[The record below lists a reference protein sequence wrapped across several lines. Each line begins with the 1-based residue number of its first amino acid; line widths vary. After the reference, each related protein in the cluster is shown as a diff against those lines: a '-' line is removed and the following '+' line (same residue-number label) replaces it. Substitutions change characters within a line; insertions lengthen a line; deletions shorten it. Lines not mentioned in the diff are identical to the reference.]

1 MGEEFNYNT
10 MLSTIADE
18 LENGSNSLEDIQM
31 NKTSNN
37 LWIIGTYKAS
47 QALEEFS
54 EEDQLYASTNLN
66 GVFGAIEY
74 VKNYETE
81 QFGLVNTDLSDPKK
95 VANMVAYINMECVLN
110 DISDEFDLDF
120 GEELTDQQAD
130 SIVNYINDQ
139 LEFK

>member
-1 MGEEFNYNT
+1 MSEEFNYNT

-31 NKTSNN
+31 NTTSNN
-37 LWIIGTYKAS
+37 LWINGTYRAS

-54 EEDQLYASTNLN
+54 EEDQLYASTTLN

-81 QFGLVNTDLSDPKK
+81 QFGLVNTDLTDPEE
-95 VANMVAYINMECVLN
+95 VANMVAYINIEWVLN
-110 DISDEFDLDF
+110 DLSEEFDIDIE
-120 GEELTDQQAD
+120 EELTDQQANN
-130 SIVNYINDQ
+130 IVNYINKQ
-139 LEFK
+139 LGFE

>member
-1 MGEEFNYNT
+1 MSEEFNYNT
-10 MLSTIADE
+10 MLSTIADV
-18 LENGSNSLEDIQM
+18 LENGSQSLEDIQM
-31 NKTSNN
+31 DTTSND

-54 EEDQLYASTNLN
+54 EEDQLYASTTLN

-81 QFGLVNTDLSDPKK
+81 QFEMVNTDLTDPEK

-110 DISDEFDLDF
+110 DLSEEFDIDIE
-120 GEELTDQQAD
+120 EELTDQQAN

-139 LEFK
+139 LGFN

>member
-1 MGEEFNYNT
+1 MTEEFNYNT

-31 NKTSNN
+31 DTTSRN
-37 LWIIGTYKAS
+37 LWIIGIYKAS

-54 EEDQLYASTNLN
+54 EEDQLYASTTLN

-74 VKNYETE
+74 VTNYETE
-81 QFGLVNTDLSDPKK
+81 EFGLVNTDLADPEK
-95 VANMVAYINMECVLN
+95 VANMVAYINMDYVLN
-110 DISDEFDLDF
+110 DLSEEFDIDIA
-120 GEELTDQQAD
+120 EELTDQQVD

-139 LEFK
+139 LGFE

>member
-1 MGEEFNYNT
+1 MTEEFNYNT

-31 NKTSNN
+31 NTTSND

-47 QALEEFS
+47 QALEEFG
-54 EEDQLYASTNLN
+54 EGDQLYASTNLN

-81 QFGLVNTDLSDPKK
+81 QFGLVNTDLSDPEK
-95 VANMVAYINMECVLN
+95 VANMVAYINIECVLN
-110 DISDEFDLDF
+110 DLSEEFDI
-120 GEELTDQQAD
+120 GIEEELTDQQAD

-139 LEFK
+139 LGFK

>member
-1 MGEEFNYNT
+1 MTEEFNYNT

-31 NKTSNN
+31 NTTSND

-47 QALEEFS
+47 QALEYFS

-81 QFGLVNTDLSDPKK
+81 QFGMVNTDLTDPEE
-95 VANMVAYINMECVLN
+95 VANMVAYINMEYVLT
-110 DISDEFDLDF
+110 DISNDFDIDIE
-120 GEELTDQQAD
+120 EELTDQQANN
-130 SIVNYINDQ
+130 IVNYINDQ
-139 LEFK
+139 LGFK

>member
-1 MGEEFNYNT
+1 MTEEFNYNT

-18 LENGSNSLEDIQM
+18 LENGSETLEDIQM
-31 NKTSNN
+31 NTTNKD

-74 VKNYETE
+74 VKSYETE
-81 QFGLVNTDLSDPKK
+81 QFGSVNTDLSDPEK

-110 DISDEFDLDF
+110 DLSNDFDIDIE
-120 GEELTDQQAD
+120 EELTDQQAN

-139 LEFK
+139 LGFK

>member
-1 MGEEFNYNT
+1 MTEEFNYNT

-31 NKTSNN
+31 NTTNN
-37 LWIIGTYKAS
+37 DLWIIGTYKAS

-54 EEDQLYASTNLN
+54 EEDQLYTSTNLN

-81 QFGLVNTDLSDPKK
+81 QFGMVNTDLTDPEK
-95 VANMVAYINMECVLN
+95 VANMVAYINIEYVLN
-110 DISDEFDLDF
+110 DLSNEFDIDIE
-120 GEELTDQQAD
+120 EELTDQQAD
-130 SIVNYINDQ
+130 SIVDYINDQ
-139 LEFK
+139 LGFK

>member
-1 MGEEFNYNT
+1 MTKEFNYNT

-31 NKTSNN
+31 NTTNN
-37 LWIIGTYKAS
+37 DLWIIGTYKAS

-54 EEDQLYASTNLN
+54 EEDQLYTSTNLN

-81 QFGLVNTDLSDPKK
+81 QFGLVNTDLSDPEK
-95 VANMVAYINMECVLN
+95 VANMVAYINIEYVLN
-110 DISDEFDLDF
+110 DLSNEFDIDI
-120 GEELTDQQAD
+120 EEDLTDQQAN

-139 LEFK
+139 LGFK

>member
-1 MGEEFNYNT
+1 MTEEFNYNT

-31 NKTSNN
+31 NTTSND

-81 QFGLVNTDLSDPKK
+81 QFGMVNTDLTNPEE
-95 VANMVAYINMECVLN
+95 VANMVAYINMEYVLT
-110 DISDEFDLDF
+110 DISNDFDIDIE
-120 GEELTDQQAD
+120 EELTDQQANN
-130 SIVNYINDQ
+130 IVNYINDQ
-139 LEFK
+139 LGFK

>member
-1 MGEEFNYNT
+1 MTEEFNYNT

-31 NKTSNN
+31 NTTNN
-37 LWIIGTYKAS
+37 DLWIIGIYKAS

-54 EEDQLYASTNLN
+54 EEDQLYTSTNLN

-74 VKNYETE
+74 IKNYETE
-81 QFGLVNTDLSDPKK
+81 QFGMVNTDLSDPEK

-110 DISDEFDLDF
+110 DLSDEFDIDIE
-120 GEELTDQQAD
+120 EELTDQQAD
-130 SIVNYINDQ
+130 SIVNYINNQ
-139 LEFK
+139 LKN

>member
-1 MGEEFNYNT
+1 MSEEFNYNT

-18 LENGSNSLEDIQM
+18 LENGSQSLEDIQM
-31 NKTSNN
+31 NTTSND

-54 EEDQLYASTNLN
+54 EEDQLYASTTLN

-74 VKNYETE
+74 IQDYETE
-81 QFGLVNTDLSDPKK
+81 QFGLVNTDLTDPEK

-110 DISDEFDLDF
+110 DLSEEFNIDIE
-120 GEELTDQQAD
+120 EELTDQQAN

-139 LEFK
+139 LGFN

>member
-1 MGEEFNYNT
+1 MSEEFNYNT

-18 LENGSNSLEDIQM
+18 LENGSQSLENIQM
-31 NKTSNN
+31 NTTSND

-54 EEDQLYASTNLN
+54 EEDQLYASTTLN

-81 QFGLVNTDLSDPKK
+81 QFGLVNTDLTDPEK
-95 VANMVAYINMECVLN
+95 VANMVAYINMDYVLN
-110 DISDEFDLDF
+110 DLSNEFDIDIE
-120 GEELTDQQAD
+120 EELTDQQANN
-130 SIVNYINDQ
+130 IVNYINDQ
-139 LEFK
+139 LGFN

>member
-1 MGEEFNYNT
+1 MTEEFNYNT

-18 LENGSNSLEDIQM
+18 LENGSNSLEGIQM
-31 NKTSNN
+31 NTTSND

-81 QFGLVNTDLSDPKK
+81 QFGMVNTDLTNPEE
-95 VANMVAYINMECVLN
+95 VANMVAYINMEYVLT
-110 DISDEFDLDF
+110 DISNDFDIDI
-120 GEELTDQQAD
+120 EEKLTDQQANN
-130 SIVNYINDQ
+130 IVNYINDQ
-139 LEFK
+139 LGFK

>member
-1 MGEEFNYNT
+1 MTEEFNYNT

-31 NKTSNN
+31 NTTNN
-37 LWIIGTYKAS
+37 DLWIIGTYKAS

-54 EEDQLYASTNLN
+54 EEDQLYTSTNLN

-81 QFGLVNTDLSDPKK
+81 QFGMVNTDLTDPEK
-95 VANMVAYINMECVLN
+95 VANMVAYINIEYVLN
-110 DISDEFDLDF
+110 DSSNEFDIDIE
-120 GEELTDQQAD
+120 EELTDQQAD
-130 SIVNYINDQ
+130 SIVDYINDQ
-139 LEFK
+139 LGFK

>member
-1 MGEEFNYNT
+1 MTEEFNYNT

-31 NKTSNN
+31 NTTNN
-37 LWIIGTYKAS
+37 DLWIIGTYKAS

-54 EEDQLYASTNLN
+54 EEDQLYTSTNLN

-74 VKNYETE
+74 IKNYETE
-81 QFGLVNTDLSDPKK
+81 QFGMVNTDLSDPEK

-110 DISDEFDLDF
+110 DLSDEFDIDIE
-120 GEELTDQQAD
+120 EELTDQQAD
-130 SIVNYINDQ
+130 SIVNYINNQ
-139 LEFK
+139 LKN

>member
-10 MLSTIADE
+10 MLSTIADK

-31 NKTSNN
+31 DTTSRN

-54 EEDQLYASTNLN
+54 EEDQLYASTTLN

-74 VKNYETE
+74 VKSYETE
-81 QFGLVNTDLSDPKK
+81 QFGLVNTDLSDPEK

-110 DISDEFDLDF
+110 DLSEEFDIDIE
-120 GEELTDQQAD
+120 EELTDQQANN
-130 SIVNYINDQ
+130 IVNYINKQ
-139 LEFK
+139 LGFN